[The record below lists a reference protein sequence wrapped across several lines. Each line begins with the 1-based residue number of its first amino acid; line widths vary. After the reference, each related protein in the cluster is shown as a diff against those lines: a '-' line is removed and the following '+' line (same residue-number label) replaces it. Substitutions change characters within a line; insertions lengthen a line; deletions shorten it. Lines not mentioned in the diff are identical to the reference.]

1 MRRTK
6 IVCTIGPAS
15 EDEGTLRSMMQ
26 AGMDVARLNFS
37 HGDHRVHARRIATI
51 RRLAQ
56 EMNRAIAIIQD
67 LQGPKIRLGE
77 IAAGSV
83 ELLPDSE
90 LILTLEPVP
99 GSPRELHLPCPE
111 LVADVAPGDCI
122 FLSDGEI
129 ELKILEAQKGRL
141 LTRVVAG
148 GKLRS
153 RQGVN
158 VPGVEL
164 DFPSLT
170 AKDENDL
177 AFGIEQGVDYVAL
190 SFVRKAE
197 DIQTLRQRIKEK
209 GADIPIIAKI
219 EKAEAVEAFDQI
231 LEVSD
236 GIMVARGDLGVETS
250 AAGVPILQKEIIRKS
265 NLSAVPVITATQMLE
280 SMMEH
285 PRPTRAEASDVANA
299 IFDGTDAVMLSGET
313 AVGAYPVK
321 SVETM
326 ATIAETADRNASYTI
341 LGDLG
346 AKPCPSVTDAV
357 SQASCE
363 MARELSAKAI
373 ITTTASGYTARMVA
387 RYRPRTSIIA
397 VTSREEV
404 RRRLAL
410 VWGVETVVVRQ
421 PAGTDEVIEFS
432 VDALRERGLA
442 SPGDILII
450 TAGIPHGGPGRTN
463 MIKVDV
469 V

>member
-1 MRRTK
+1 MLRTK

-15 EDEGTLRSMMQ
+15 EDEETLRSMIQ

-37 HGDHRVHARRIATI
+37 HGDHRAHARRIATI

-56 EMNRAIAIIQD
+56 EMDRATSIVQD

-83 ELLPDSE
+83 ELIPDSE

-111 LVADVAPGDCI
+111 LMAQAAPGDRI
-122 FLSDGEI
+122 LLSDGEI
-129 ELKILEAQKGRL
+129 ELQLLDARKDRL

-158 VPGVEL
+158 VPGIEL
-164 DFPSLT
+164 GFPSLT
-170 AKDENDL
+170 VKDEKDL

-190 SFVRKAE
+190 SFVRRAE
-197 DIQTLRQRIKEK
+197 DIQTLRQRIEEK

-236 GIMVARGDLGVETS
+236 GIMVARGDLGVETP

-280 SMMEH
+280 SMMER

-313 AVGAYPVK
+313 AVGVYPIK

-326 ATIAETADRNASYTI
+326 VTIAETADRNASYTI
-341 LGDLG
+341 QGDLEG
-346 AKPCPSVTDAV
+346 RPCLSVTDAV

-363 MARELSAKAI
+363 MARDLSAKAI
-373 ITTTASGYTARMVA
+373 VTTTASGYTARMVA
-387 RYRPRTSIIA
+387 RFRPQTPIIA

-404 RRRLAL
+404 SRRLAL

-421 PAGTDEVIEFS
+421 PIDTDEVIELS
-432 VDALRERGLA
+432 VDALQEWGLA
-442 SPGDILII
+442 SVGDILII

-463 MIKVDV
+463 MIKVHV

>member
-1 MRRTK
+1 MLRTK

-15 EDEGTLRSMMQ
+15 EDEGTLRSMIQ

-37 HGDHRVHARRIATI
+37 YGDHQVHARRISTI

-56 EMNRAIAIIQD
+56 EMNQAMAIIQD

-83 ELLPDSE
+83 ELVPDSE

-111 LVADVAPGDCI
+111 LMAHAAPGDRI

-129 ELKILEAQKGRL
+129 ELQVVEAQRDRL
-141 LTRVVAG
+141 LTRVIAG
-148 GKLRS
+148 GELRS

-164 DFPSLT
+164 DLPSLT
-170 AKDENDL
+170 VKDEKDL

-197 DIQTLRQRIKEK
+197 DIATLRQRIKEK

-219 EKAEAVEAFDQI
+219 EKAEAVKAFDQI

-236 GIMVARGDLGVETS
+236 GIMVARGDLGVETP

-321 SVETM
+321 SVATM
-326 ATIAETADRNASYTI
+326 ATIAEMADRNASYTI
-341 LGDLG
+341 QDALEAG
-346 AKPCPSVTDAV
+346 PCLSVTDAV

-363 MARELSAKAI
+363 MARDLNAKAI

-387 RYRPRTSIIA
+387 RYRPGTPIIA

-404 RRRLAL
+404 HRRLAL

-421 PAGTDEVIEFS
+421 PTGMDEVIEFS
-432 VDALRERGLA
+432 VDAVQERGLA

-463 MIKVDV
+463 MIKVHV

>member
-1 MRRTK
+1 MLRTK

-15 EDEGTLRSMMQ
+15 EDEKSLRSMIE

-37 HGDHRVHARRIATI
+37 HGHHRDHAQRIATI

-56 EMNRAIAIIQD
+56 EMGRAVAIIQD

-77 IAAGSV
+77 IAAGGV
-83 ELLPDSE
+83 ELLPDSQ
-90 LILTLEPVP
+90 LVLTLEPVP
-99 GSPRELHLPCPE
+99 GSPGELHLPCPE
-111 LVADVAPGDCI
+111 LMAHASPGDHI

-129 ELKILEAQKGRL
+129 ELQVSEAQSDRL

-158 VPGVEL
+158 VPGIDL
-164 DFPSLT
+164 GLPSLT
-170 AKDENDL
+170 VKDEEDL
-177 AFGIEQGVDYVAL
+177 AFGIERGVDYVAL

-197 DIQTLRQRIKEK
+197 DIQALRQHIEEK
-209 GADIPIIAKI
+209 GADTPIIAKI

-236 GIMVARGDLGVETS
+236 GIMVARGDLGVETPP
-250 AAGVPILQKEIIRKS
+250 AGVPILQKEIIRKS

-280 SMMEH
+280 SMIEH

-321 SVETM
+321 SVEMM
-326 ATIAETADRNASYTI
+326 ANIVETADRNATYAIHDS
-341 LGDLG
+341 LEASRCL
-346 AKPCPSVTDAV
+346 SVTDAV

-363 MARELSAKAI
+363 MARELNAKAI

-387 RYRPRTSIIA
+387 RYRPKTPIIA

-404 RRRLAL
+404 HRRLAL

-421 PAGTDEVIEFS
+421 PTDTDEVIELS
-432 VDALRERGLA
+432 VDALREEGMA

-463 MIKVDV
+463 MIKVHV

>member
-1 MRRTK
+1 MLRTK

-15 EDEGTLRSMMQ
+15 EDEETLRGMIH

-37 HGDHRVHARRIATI
+37 HGDHRGHALRIATV

-77 IAAGSV
+77 ITAGSV
-83 ELLPDSE
+83 ELVPDSE

-111 LVADVAPGDCI
+111 LMAHAAPGDRI
-122 FLSDGEI
+122 LLSDGEI
-129 ELKILEAQKGRL
+129 ELQLLEAQKDRL

-170 AKDENDL
+170 VKDEKDL

-236 GIMVARGDLGVETS
+236 GIMVARG
-250 AAGVPILQKEIIRKS
+250 
-265 NLSAVPVITATQMLE
+265 
-280 SMMEH
+280 
-285 PRPTRAEASDVANA
+285 
-299 IFDGTDAVMLSGET
+299 
-313 AVGAYPVK
+313 
-321 SVETM
+321 
-326 ATIAETADRNASYTI
+326 
-341 LGDLG
+341 
-346 AKPCPSVTDAV
+346 
-357 SQASCE
+357 
-363 MARELSAKAI
+363 
-373 ITTTASGYTARMVA
+373 
-387 RYRPRTSIIA
+387 
-397 VTSREEV
+397 
-404 RRRLAL
+404 
-410 VWGVETVVVRQ
+410 
-421 PAGTDEVIEFS
+421 
-432 VDALRERGLA
+432 
-442 SPGDILII
+442 
-450 TAGIPHGGPGRTN
+450 
-463 MIKVDV
+463 
-469 V
+469 

>member
-1 MRRTK
+1 
-6 IVCTIGPAS
+6 
-15 EDEGTLRSMMQ
+15 
-26 AGMDVARLNFS
+26 
-37 HGDHRVHARRIATI
+37 
-51 RRLAQ
+51 
-56 EMNRAIAIIQD
+56 
-67 LQGPKIRLGE
+67 
-77 IAAGSV
+77 
-83 ELLPDSE
+83 
-90 LILTLEPVP
+90 
-99 GSPRELHLPCPE
+99 
-111 LVADVAPGDCI
+111 
-122 FLSDGEI
+122 
-129 ELKILEAQKGRL
+129 
-141 LTRVVAG
+141 
-148 GKLRS
+148 
-153 RQGVN
+153 
-158 VPGVEL
+158 
-164 DFPSLT
+164 LT
-170 AKDENDL
+170 AKDEKDL
-177 AFGIEQGVDYVAL
+177 AFGMEQGVDYVAL

-197 DIQTLRQRIKEK
+197 DIQTLRQRIKAK

-236 GIMVARGDLGVETS
+236 GIMVARGDLGVETP

-265 NLSAVPVITATQMLE
+265 NLSAIPVITATQMLE

-321 SVETM
+321 AVEMM

-341 LGDLG
+341 LGDLE
-346 AKPCPSVTDAV
+346 ARPCLSVTDAV

-387 RYRPRTSIIA
+387 RHRPGTPIIA

-421 PAGTDEVIEFS
+421 PTDTDEVIDLS
-432 VDALRERGLA
+432 VDALQEKGMA

-463 MIKVDV
+463 MIKVHV

>member
-1 MRRTK
+1 LRTK

-15 EDEGTLRSMMQ
+15 EDEGTLRGMIQ

-37 HGDHRVHARRIATI
+37 HGDHRVHARYITTI

-83 ELLPDSE
+83 ELVPDSKV
-90 LILTLEPVP
+90 ILTLESVP
-99 GSPRELHLPCPE
+99 GSPSELHLPCPE
-111 LVADVAPGDCI
+111 LMAHAAPGDRI
-122 FLSDGEI
+122 LLSDGEI
-129 ELKILEAQKGRL
+129 ELQLLEAQKDRL

-164 DFPSLT
+164 GIPSLT
-170 AKDENDL
+170 VKDERDL
-177 AFGIEQGVDYVAL
+177 AFGIEHGVDYVAL

-197 DIQTLRQRIKEK
+197 DIQALRQRIKEK

-231 LEVSD
+231 LEASD
-236 GIMVARGDLGVETS
+236 GIMVARGDLGVETP

-326 ATIAETADRNASYTI
+326 ATIAETADRHASYTI
-341 LGDLG
+341 LDDLE
-346 AKPCPSVTDAV
+346 ARLCLSVTDAV

-363 MARELSAKAI
+363 MARDLNAKAI

-387 RYRPRTSIIA
+387 RYRPGTPIIA

-410 VWGVETVVVRQ
+410 IWGVETVVVRQ
-421 PAGTDEVIEFS
+421 PTSTDEVIELS
-432 VDALRERGLA
+432 VDALQERSLA

-463 MIKVDV
+463 MIKVHV